1 MPFLIAALLLGAYLA
16 TGLAVA
22 AGYWES
28 VRIRNPLYPVTKACV
43 VKLVLFEAAR
53 WPLTIFNR

>member
-1 MPFLIAALLLGAYLA
+1 MLILIAALLIGAYLA

-22 AGYWES
+22 AGCWEA
-28 VRIRNPLYPVTKACV
+28 VQARNPQYPATKTGI
-43 VKLVLFEAAR
+43 VKLVVAEAAR